1 MGKTSTG
8 VIHRIYRLAIWENR
22 PWQDCVEY
30 ALLAGLVAVASG
42 LFLPG
47 LSENMCE
54 IYTEL
59 EPVVVGSPQLTGPR
73 QQSPGVSPAL

>member
-1 MGKTSTG
+1 MVKSITG
-8 VIHRIYRLAIWENR
+8 VIRGIRKLAIWRNTR
-22 PWQDCVEY
+22 GQDFVEY

-47 LSENMCE
+47 ISESMCE

-59 EPVVVGSPQLTGPR
+59 ESRLDEAAQ
-73 QQSPGVSPAL
+73 

>member
-1 MGKTSTG
+1 MVKIITG
-8 VIHRIYRLAIWENR
+8 VIHRICRLAIWENR
-22 PWQDCVEY
+22 QGQDFVEY

-47 LSENMCE
+47 LSESMCE

-59 EPVVVGSPQLTGPR
+59 ESRLEEAAQ
-73 QQSPGVSPAL
+73 